1 MTPRLHDPTTS
12 RLHDFHDIHDSLRSP
27 TVPLVVCV
35 GIGAAWLLPA
45 AYDLGKLLMVAVG
58 QLNGPAYGTD
68 FLNLYAG
75 ATLFTQRP
83 EDTYSLAAQHDL
95 QRALTARDSLPVP
108 FYLPPYAA
116 VLVGWLSWLPY
127 GVAYMVWLVI
137 GVACLAL
144 AIALIAPRLTGWAT
158 PVWFCLAMLYLPVV
172 LGLAQGQTSA
182 LSLLACAAVARGFL
196 DDGPNRRTG
205 LGPIA
210 GIASVVGWLL
220 KPQFAPAVLLALIA
234 SRRWLVLTGSAAVIG
249 ALAAVAVPRLGAT
262 GTAQLSAIAQD
273 KLVEAL
279 VADPLFLIGPTLLHA
294 SHWFLGVNPTAQA
307 VAAVLV
313 GVSLGALLFVWRHGP
328 ADGERRLLQLAILPI
343 VAVIAAP
350 YALIYELAPW
360 IVSFWLLWRFTESRK
375 PARAVLLWLVAGTWI
390 SANIG
395 VAEPRAGGADLAA
408 VFGLG
413 LVAFIAWQFHT
424 PQRCTPWSEA
434 ERGPSE

>member
-12 RLHDFHDIHDSLRSP
+12 RLHDFHDFHDFHDSLRSP
-27 TVPLVVCV
+27 VVPSVLCV
-35 GIGAAWLLPA
+35 GIAAVWLMPA
-45 AYDLGKLLMVAVG
+45 AYDLGKLLTVAAA
-58 QLNGPAYGTD
+58 QLSGPAYGTD

-75 ATLFTQRP
+75 ATLFAQRP
-83 EDTYSLAAQHDL
+83 EDTYRLDAQHDL

-127 GVAYMVWLVI
+127 GVAYLVWLTI
-137 GVACLAL
+137 GMGCLAL

-182 LSLLACAAVARGFL
+182 LSLLACAAFVRGFL
-196 DDGPNRRTG
+196 GDAPNRRAG
-205 LGPIA
+205 LWPIA

-220 KPQFAPAVLLALIA
+220 KPQFGPVVVLALIA
-234 SRRWLVLTGSAAVIG
+234 SRRWHVLAGAAAVIG
-249 ALAAVAVPRLGAT
+249 ALGAIAIPRLGES
-262 GTAQLSAIAQD
+262 GIAQFSAVGQD

-279 VADPLFLIGPTLLHA
+279 VADPVFLIGPTLLHA
-294 SHWFLGVNPTAQA
+294 SHWFLGVNPTAHA
-307 VAAVLV
+307 VAALLV
-313 GVSLGALLFVWRHGP
+313 GLSLGAVLFVWRQGPEHG
-328 ADGERRLLQLAILPI
+328 DRLLLQLAILPI
-343 VAVIAAP
+343 VTVIAAP

-360 IVSFWLLWRFTESRK
+360 IVSFWLLWRFTETRK

-408 VFGLG
+408 AFGLG
-413 LVAFIAWQFHT
+413 LVAFIAWQFHMF
-424 PQRCTPWSEA
+424 PQPAR
-434 ERGPSE
+434 PSE